1 MNGNRKLFVF
11 LLDALCASDVEF
23 IRTLPHMGR
32 VLRDGALIEH
42 VEPIYPSFTYPCH
55 CAIITGNTVKGHG
68 VPHNEKLEVENPHA
82 PWYNQRSDV
91 KCDTIFDYARRAGLK
106 TCSISWPV
114 SGGADIDYNMPMIVP
129 MHYTGYDPLQ
139 YLVGNATQ
147 ELLDRYFWKYGRYI
161 KGQDRSLDL
170 FTMALAPDIIRDYGQ
185 PDLMYVKMCD
195 LDTKR
200 HNYGVRGPQM
210 EEQLRKHDEEFA
222 VLEESVRRYGDF
234 ENTNFVIMGDHGH
247 QDIKHY
253 LNMNLLLKQRG
264 FIRTDE
270 NNELVDYD
278 AYCFSTCMSGWIKLK
293 DPEDKEMA
301 RKVYE
306 MLLELRDDP
315 KFPIG
320 VVMTKQEALDRY
332 GLVGPFDFVIEGT
345 EDEPTE
351 FEATL
356 KGEEL
361 FKVHMEPGRYFSVS
375 SHGHMPERNETT
387 TFFACGPSIRRGAVI
402 PREKMVNEAPTMAA
416 MVGLNMDKCEGHVIK
431 EILADR

>member
-1 MNGNRKLFVF
+1 
-11 LLDALCASDVEF
+11 
-23 IRTLPHMGR
+23 MGR
-32 VLRDGALIEH
+32 VIREGALIEH

-68 VPHNEKLEVENPHA
+68 IPHNEKLEVENNHA
-82 PWYNQRSDV
+82 PWYNQRSDI
-91 KCDTIFDYARRAGLK
+91 KCDTIFDYARRAGMK
-106 TCSISWPV
+106 TCSLSWPV

-195 LDTKR
+195 LDSKR
-200 HNYGVRGPQM
+200 HNYGVHGPQM

-222 VLEESVRRYGDF
+222 VLEESIRRYGDF
-234 ENTNFVIMGDHGH
+234 ENTNFVILGDHGH

-253 LNMNLLLKQRG
+253 LNMNLLLKQKG
-264 FIRTDE
+264 LIRVNE
-270 NNELVDYD
+270 KNELVDYD

-293 DPEDKEMA
+293 DPDDKAMYQ
-301 RKVYE
+301 KVYDL
-306 MLLELRDDP
+306 LLELRDDP
-315 KFPIG
+315 EFPIG
-320 VVMTKQEALDRY
+320 VVMTKEEALDGY
-332 GLVGPFDFVIEGT
+332 GLTGPFDFVIEGY
-345 EDEPTE
+345 EEAPTE

-356 KGEEL
+356 NGEEL
-361 FKVHMEPGRYFSVS
+361 FKVHMEPGRYFSVA
-375 SHGHMPERNETT
+375 SHGHLPERNETT
-387 TFFACGPSIRRGAVI
+387 TFFACGPSVRKGAVV
-402 PREKMVNEAPTMAA
+402 PRTKMINEAPTMAA
-416 MVGLNMDKCEGHVIK
+416 MVGLNMDRCEGHVLN
-431 EILADR
+431 EILADC

>member
-1 MNGNRKLFVF
+1 MTQKKKLFVF
-11 LLDALCASDVEF
+11 LLDALCASDVDF

-32 VLRDGALIEH
+32 VIRDGALIEH

-55 CAIITGNTVKGHG
+55 CAIVTGNTVKGHG
-68 VPHNEKLEVENPHA
+68 IPHNEKLEVENPNA
-82 PWYNQRSDV
+82 PWYNQRSDI

-106 TCSISWPV
+106 TCSLSWPV

-147 ELLDRYFWKYGRYI
+147 ELLDRYYWKYGRYI
-161 KGQDRSLDL
+161 MGEDRSLDL

-200 HNYGVRGPQM
+200 HNFGVHGPQM
-210 EEQLRKHDEEFA
+210 EEQLRKHDAEFA
-222 VLEESVRRYGDF
+222 VLEESIRRYGDF
-234 ENTNFVIMGDHGH
+234 ENTNFVILGDHGH

-270 NNELVDYD
+270 NDELIDYD

-293 DPEDKEMA
+293 DPDDKEMSK
-301 RKVYE
+301 KVYE
-306 MLLELRDDP
+306 LLLELKDDP
-315 KFPIG
+315 EFPIG
-320 VVMTKQEALDRY
+320 VVMTKQDALDNY
-332 GLVGPFDFVIEGT
+332 GLVGPFDYIIEGP
-345 EDEPTE
+345 EEEPTE
-351 FEATL
+351 FENTL
-356 KGEEL
+356 AGEDL
-361 FKVHMEPGRYFSVS
+361 FKVYLGPGRYFSLA
-375 SHGHMPERNETT
+375 SHGHLPERDETT
-387 TFFACGPSIRRGAVI
+387 TFFACGPSIRKGIVI
-402 PREKMVNEAPTMAA
+402 PREKMINEAPTMAA
-416 MVGLNMDKCEGHVIK
+416 MVGLNMDRCEGHVIR
-431 EILADR
+431 ELLAE

>member
-1 MNGNRKLFVF
+1 MDKSRKLLVF

-23 IRTLPHMGR
+23 IKTLPHMGR
-32 VLRDGALIEH
+32 VIRDGALIEH

-68 VPHNEKLEVENPHA
+68 VPHNEKLQVENNNA
-82 PWYNQRSDV
+82 PWYNQRSDL
-91 KCDTIFDYARRAGLK
+91 KCDTIFDYARRAGKK

-114 SGGADIDYNMPMIVP
+114 SGGADIDLNMPMIVP
-129 MHYTGYDPLQ
+129 MWYTGYDPLPF
-139 YLVGNATQ
+139 LTGNATQ

-200 HNYGVRGPQM
+200 HNYGVHGPQM

-222 VLEESVRRYGDF
+222 VLEESIKRYGDY
-234 ENTNFVIMGDHGH
+234 ENTNFVILGDHGH

-253 LNMNLLLKQRG
+253 LNMNLLLKQKG
-264 FIRTDE
+264 LIRVNE
-270 NNELVDYD
+270 KNELVDYD

-293 DPEDKEMA
+293 DPDDPVMYK
-301 RKVYE
+301 KVYDL
-306 MLLELRDDP
+306 LLELRDDP
-315 KFPIG
+315 EFPIG
-320 VVMTKQEALDRY
+320 VVMTKHEVLDRY
-332 GLVGPFDFVIEGT
+332 GLVGPLDFVIEGT
-345 EDEPTE
+345 EEEPTE

-356 KGEEL
+356 NGEEL
-361 FKVHMEPGRYFSVS
+361 FKVHMEPGRYFSVA

-387 TFFACGPSIRRGAVI
+387 TFFACGPSIQRGAVI
-402 PREKMVNEAPTMAA
+402 PRTKMINEAPTMAA
-416 MVGLNMDKCEGHVIK
+416 MVGLNMDKCEGHVIR
-431 EILADR
+431 EILTDC